1 MDQDIAS
8 SSIPIWQQLIQQF
21 QQLLAAGG
29 PVLFVIVGFS
39 ILALA
44 IVLLKL
50 AQFGR
55 FDLGTRDFIDAALAA
70 YNAGEADR
78 ALSVLSST
86 RNPIA
91 RTMERA
97 IRGKQDRA
105 VERHDLEEDVA
116 RDGAAQVVS
125 LRSYL
130 RLLEL
135 IATVSPLLGLLGT
148 VLGMIDAF
156 QALEAAG
163 SRVNPA
169 ILSGGIWV
177 ALLTTAAGLIVA
189 IPAAAAHNVL
199 EGIVDRVAQS
209 LEDAV
214 TQILVSSSYRD
225 TPAQARSALE
235 LPRVAAEMAP

>member
-1 MDQDIAS
+1 MDQDIVT
-8 SSIPIWQQLIQQF
+8 SSIPIWQQLLQQF

-29 PVLFVIVGFS
+29 PVLFIIAGLSV
-39 ILALA
+39 LALA
-44 IVLLKL
+44 IVMLKL
-50 AQFGR
+50 VQFGR
-55 FDLGTRDFIDAALAA
+55 LGLGSRGFIDAALAA
-70 YNAGEADR
+70 WNAGEADR

-97 IRGKQDRA
+97 IRGKQNHA

-163 SRVNPA
+163 NRVNPA

-189 IPAAAAHNVL
+189 IPTAAAHNVL

-209 LEDAV
+209 LEDAA
-214 TQILVSSSYRD
+214 TQILVGSSYRD
-225 TPAQARSALE
+225 TPAQAHSALE
-235 LPRVAAEMAP
+235 LPRLAAEMAS

>member
-1 MDQDIAS
+1 MDQDIVT
-8 SSIPIWQQLIQQF
+8 SSIPIWQQPLQQF
-21 QQLLAAGG
+21 HQLLVTGG
-29 PVLFVIVGFS
+29 PVLYVITGLSV
-39 ILALA
+39 LTLA

-50 AQFGR
+50 MQFGR
-55 FDLGTRDFIDAALAA
+55 LGLGTRGFIETALAA
-70 YNAGEADR
+70 WNAGEADR
-78 ALSVLSST
+78 ALSLLSST

-97 IRGKQDRA
+97 IRGKEDRA
-105 VERHDLEEDVA
+105 VERHDLEEDAA
-116 RDGAAQVVS
+116 RDGAAQIAS

-130 RLLEL
+130 RFLEL

-189 IPAAAAHNVL
+189 IPATAAHNVL
-199 EGIVDRVAQS
+199 EGIVERVAQS

-214 TQILVSSSYRD
+214 TQILVGPSYRN
-225 TPAQARSALE
+225 TPAQAHSGLE
-235 LPRVAAEMAP
+235 LPRLAAEMAS